1 MQKRNITLSAL
12 FIISLLLLGG
22 CGSQTNLDQKP
33 AEQDVAQN
41 LRTSPSEVSK
51 KEATLSINFGQDQI
65 KSFTLGFLPEETV
78 YNLLEKLAN
87 QNEINLETKQ
97 YDLGTLIEAIDG
109 IKNGQD
115 NKYWLYYIN
124 GQMAPVGVTEQ
135 KISPDDKI
143 EFRFE
148 ESSF

>member
-1 MQKRNITLSAL
+1 MQRKNITLSAL

-22 CGSQTNLDQKP
+22 CGSQTNLNQKP
-33 AEQDVAQN
+33 AEQDAAQN
-41 LRTSPSEVSK
+41 LRTSPSDISK
-51 KEATLSINFGQDQI
+51 KEATISINFGNDQV
-65 KSFTLGFLPEETV
+65 KNFTLEFLPEETV

-115 NKYWLYYIN
+115 NKYWLYYVN

-135 KISPDDKI
+135 KVSPDDKI

>member
-1 MQKRNITLSAL
+1 MQRRNIILSAL

-41 LRTSPSEVSK
+41 LSTSPSEVSK
-51 KEATLSINFGQDQI
+51 KEATLSINFGQDQV
-65 KSFTLGFLPEETV
+65 KSFTLEFLPEKTV
-78 YNLLEKLAN
+78 YNLLEELAN
-87 QNEINLETKQ
+87 QNKINLETKQ
-97 YDLGTLIEAIDG
+97 YDLGILIEAIDG

-115 NKYWLYYIN
+115 NKYWLYYVN
-124 GQMAPVGVTEQ
+124 GQMAPVGVTER
-135 KISPDDKI
+135 KVSPDDKI